1 MKEYS
6 SPRYKRKVS
15 SRQRRRMWGYLRPAE
30 IVSLDKAIES
40 RARDR
45 VMFRLMYRCG
55 LRVGEVVGEEYHYE
69 VRGGKVKAKSV
80 LPGIMTHDIDFGAKS
95 LLVHGK
101 GDLNRT
107 VPLPDRVV
115 DDIRHYLARY
125 RGWDRAS
132 NVQLI
137 VSHGREEPIGTH
149 NVRGIWRRM
158 KKDIGLRENVRVHD
172 LRHTYA
178 MEYLRAGGDPR
189 DLKNLMGHSSLD
201 ITMMYVERLEE
212 ETNVAARAVLNKI
225 TADKDETGDD
235 E

>member
-1 MKEYS
+1 MVKEYS
-6 SPRYKRKVS
+6 SPKYKRTKYTA
-15 SRQRRRMWGYLRPAE
+15 RQRRRMWGYLRPSE
-30 IVSLDKAIES
+30 IVSLDKAVDS

-45 VMFRLMYRCG
+45 VLFRLMYRCG

-69 VRGGKVKAKSV
+69 VKGRVKAKSV
-80 LPGIMTHDIDFGAKS
+80 LPGIMTHDIDFGAKN

-107 VPLPDRVV
+107 IPLPDKILN
-115 DDIRHYLARY
+115 DIQHYLARY
-125 RGWDRAS
+125 RRWDGTS
-132 NVQLI
+132 NIQLI
-137 VSHGREEPIGTH
+137 VSHGAEEPIGTH
-149 NVRGIWRRM
+149 NVRGIWSRI
-158 KKDIGLRENVRVHD
+158 KKSIGLRSNVRVHD

-178 MEYLRAGGDPR
+178 MEYLRAGGDAR

-212 ETNVAARAVLNKI
+212 ETNVEARAVLNKI
-225 TADKDETGDD
+225 VEGDD